1 MQNLIIFSLGL
12 ILGIITTIFALL
24 YLWRVKCPNCQKKKP
39 LREVIALANQDKWE
53 IKGQICTKC
62 EQEKKSKETIEIF

>member
-1 MQNLIIFSLGL
+1 MQIIIFILGL
-12 ILGIITTIFALL
+12 ALGIITTILALL

-39 LREVIALANQDKWE
+39 LREIITLAHQDKWE
-53 IKGQICTKC
+53 IKGQICSQC